1 MASFSRRPVSSF
13 NLSFLDIMFCGFG
26 AVVLLVLIIDRN
38 VITNQQA
45 AVEESRLKSIKQ
57 ELITLQMKNNEERL
71 QQRSRS
77 LDDTLKVLERQAS
90 SLESD
95 NQSLQSSVAAATVSS
110 SSDERIKALQQ
121 ELRVLERE
129 KLLLEA
135 RKAEERARGK
145 ESRTFIG
152 QGDRQ
157 YLTGLKLGGQRVLIL
172 VDSSASML
180 DRKIVDIIRR
190 KVLDEK
196 SRRKAPKWQ
205 KTISTVEWLLARL
218 PESASVQIHR
228 FSTEVTP
235 LGSSQNKSWVAITD
249 TSAID
254 QLVSQLQQVAPSGG
268 TNLESVFLQ
277 ARTLIPPPDN
287 IILLTDGLPTQGKK
301 SSRAKTISGKGRVR
315 LFEQAVKQLPAEVP
329 VNTILFPV
337 EGDPMASVLY
347 WKLAVESGGSYLT
360 PTSDW
365 P

>member
-1 MASFSRRPVSSF
+1 MASISRRPVSSF

-45 AVEESRLKSIKQ
+45 AVEDRRLEYMKQ
-57 ELITLQMKNNEERL
+57 ELITKQMRNNETAL
-71 QQRSRS
+71 QQRFRS
-77 LDDTLKVLERQAS
+77 LDNALELLDQKEAGLITENQAV
-90 SLESD
+90 
-95 NQSLQSSVAAATVSS
+95 QSSIARTTSSS
-110 SSDERIKALQQ
+110 SSDEVIKSLQQ
-121 ELRVLERE
+121 ELKALENE

-135 RKAEERARGK
+135 RNAEQRASGK
-145 ESRTFIG
+145 EVRAFIG

-196 SRRKAPKWQ
+196 SRRRAPKWR
-205 KTISTVEWLLARL
+205 KTISTVEWLLAKL
-218 PESASVQIHR
+218 PDTSSVQIHR
-228 FSTEVTP
+228 FSTDVASLTP
-235 LGSSQNKSWVAITD
+235 GQKKSWVPITD
-249 TSAID
+249 TPTVD
-254 QLVSQLQQVAPSGG
+254 QMVNELQQVAPTGG

-277 ARTLIPPPDN
+277 ARTLVPPPDN
-287 IILLTDGLPTQGKK
+287 IILLTDGLPTQGKR
-301 SSRAKTISGKGRVR
+301 SSRAKTISGKERVR
-315 LFEQAVKQLPAEVP
+315 LFEQAVKQLPPKVP

-347 WKLAVESGGSYLT
+347 WKLAIESGGSFLT
-360 PTSDW
+360 PTRDW